1 MDKREKNLN
10 QLNGTENT
18 TTNMEVNTQE
28 VSRREPQPAP
38 PAQQVQSA
46 QE

>member
-1 MDKREKNLN
+1 MDRREKNLN

-28 VSRREPQPAP
+28 ASHE
-38 PAQQVQSA
+38 
-46 QE
+46 E